1 MCFKSLAGQTA
12 GWGKVQDM
20 METARS
26 PERQNQVGAA
36 SSQRPTQRTRK
47 PTQSTA
53 PAPHFWDDISVQDQ
67 GRRNRTF
74 YQRYMVL
81 TLEECGLQGVW
92 KWAVSGVCNSKI
104 NRENFLSVLVS
115 PRPKSLKFE
124 SSWPNVPD
132 GWRCELCLSHNPYPP
147 SNGNSSCKAGTL
159 RVSGEKTYF
168 SRPKCTNCHKEWAFL
183 MFSWPS

>member
-36 SSQRPTQRTRK
+36 SSQRPTQRPRK

-132 GWRCELCLSHNPYPP
+132 GWSEDVNSACPITLTHHQMATPVVRQELLGS
-147 SNGNSSCKAGTL
+147 
-159 RVSGEKTYF
+159 
-168 SRPKCTNCHKEWAFL
+168 
-183 MFSWPS
+183 